1 MRLDYNKHSYWLK
14 IYFLEVHMGN
24 NAIVGQSGGPT
35 SVINA
40 SLAGVFQACVMRG
53 ANRVYGMLNGVAGLL
68 DDRVTDLTATL
79 GSSLEIELLKRTPS
93 SYLGSCRY
101 KLPDSLT
108 HPDVYEKLFAILKK
122 LDIGYFFYIG
132 GNDSMDTICKL
143 SDYAKRI
150 GSDIRF
156 MGVPK
161 TIDNDLMHTDHTP
174 GYGSAAKYIGVVMKE
189 IIRDATVYGTNYVTI
204 VEIMGRNA
212 GWLTAAAALARG
224 EDCEG
229 VNMICLPEV
238 PFGIEHFMDKVER
251 MQRESRSVVIAVSE
265 GVKLADGRYVC
276 ELSDDAHFVDAF
288 GHKSLTGIGPNEV
301 YSAIK
306 QGTIDGAENNWPT
319 YQNMGDYEAAT
330 FYVLDEHTRV
340 PEILLA
346 SAEVLSSLDPADVEI
361 IKQCAIET
369 EAYEKAKWAEKEES
383 SEKIVREAGCTI
395 VELTPEAFAEFQA
408 AMTNPSDALGGQS
421 LYEKYGAKYQ
431 DVIDAITKVG
441 EAY

>member
-1 MRLDYNKHSYWLK
+1 
-14 IYFLEVHMGN
+14 MGN

-68 DDRVTDLTATL
+68 DERVTDLTATL

-161 TIDNDLMHTDHTP
+161 TIDNDLIGTDHCP
-174 GYGSAAKYIGVVMKE
+174 GFASAAKYIATSVMEVARDCRVYNKGMIT
-189 IIRDATVYGTNYVTI
+189 II
-204 VEIMGRNA
+204 ECMGRHA
-212 GWLTAAAALARG
+212 GWLTAATVLPAAKGDGPDL
-224 EDCEG
+224 
-229 VNMICLPEV
+229 IYLPEV
-238 PFGIEHFMDKVER
+238 DFDMADFLDD
-251 MQRESRSVVIAVSE
+251 VIRVYEGQGQCLVAVSE
-265 GVKLADGRYVC
+265 GIHYSDGAFVSEAKTSSTDGFGHAQLGGLAHRLAGIVSAATGAKVRGI
-276 ELSDDAHFVDAF
+276 ELSLLQRCAAHCASATDIEEAFQCGKVAVESALRGETGKMVGMVCKRDGGYSVSYELFDLRRVANAEKKIPLEWITSDNAYVTDAF
-288 GHKSLTGIGPNEV
+288 
-301 YSAIK
+301 
-306 QGTIDGAENNWPT
+306 IDYCTP
-319 YQNMGDYEAAT
+319 
-330 FYVLDEHTRV
+330 
-340 PEILLA
+340 LL
-346 SAEVLSSLDPADVEI
+346 EG
-361 IKQCAIET
+361 QT
-369 EAYEKAKWAEKEES
+369 
-383 SEKIVREAGCTI
+383 
-395 VELTPEAFAEFQA
+395 
-408 AMTNPSDALGGQS
+408 ALG
-421 LYEKYGAKYQ
+421 YEDGLPRFARLKKVFAK
-431 DVIDAITKVG
+431 
-441 EAY
+441 

>member
-1 MRLDYNKHSYWLK
+1 
-14 IYFLEVHMGN
+14 MGN

-238 PFGIEHFMDKVER
+238 PFDIEHFIDKVER
-251 MQRESRSVVIAVSE
+251 MQRESRIRRHRRQR
-265 GVKLADGRYVC
+265 G
-276 ELSDDAHFVDAF
+276 
-288 GHKSLTGIGPNEV
+288 
-301 YSAIK
+301 
-306 QGTIDGAENNWPT
+306 
-319 YQNMGDYEAAT
+319 
-330 FYVLDEHTRV
+330 
-340 PEILLA
+340 
-346 SAEVLSSLDPADVEI
+346 
-361 IKQCAIET
+361 
-369 EAYEKAKWAEKEES
+369 
-383 SEKIVREAGCTI
+383 REAGGRALC
-395 VELTPEAFAEFQA
+395 LRAFR
-408 AMTNPSDALGGQS
+408 
-421 LYEKYGAKYQ
+421 
-431 DVIDAITKVG
+431 
-441 EAY
+441 

>member
-1 MRLDYNKHSYWLK
+1 
-14 IYFLEVHMGN
+14 MGN

-68 DDRVTDLTATL
+68 DERVTDLTATL

-108 HPDVYEKLFAILKK
+108 HPDVYEKLLAILKK

-212 GWLTAAAALARG
+212 GWLTAAAALAED

-229 VNMICLPEV
+229 AAMICLPEI
-238 PFGIEHFMDKVER
+238 PFDPDHFIARVDAI
-251 MQRESRSVVIAVSE
+251 QQQTPSLVVAVSE
-265 GVKLADGRYVC
+265 GVRIADGRYVC
-276 ELSDDAHFVDAF
+276 ELAHNPVNVDAF
-288 GHKSLTGIGPNEV
+288 GHTYLS
-301 YSAIK
+301 
-306 QGTIDGAENNWPT
+306 GTAH
-319 YQNMGDYEAAT
+319 Y
-330 FYVLDEHTRV
+330 
-340 PEILLA
+340 LA
-346 SAEVLSSLDPADVEI
+346 SLVA
-361 IKQCAIET
+361 
-369 EAYEKAKWAEKEES
+369 AKLHSKTRA
-383 SEKIVREAGCTI
+383 
-395 VELTPEAFAEFQA
+395 VELSTLQRCAAHVASETDVSEAFGVGAFAVDA
-408 AMTNPSDALGGQS
+408 AFSGKTGMMAALKRVSDAPYACGFELHDIHDIAN
-421 LYEKYGAKYQ
+421 LEKKIPL
-431 DVIDAITKVG
+431 DWIDA
-441 EAY
+441 EHYRLREPFFAYARPLIAEEVKPEYQKGLPRHLKLKR

>member
-1 MRLDYNKHSYWLK
+1 
-14 IYFLEVHMGN
+14 MGN

-132 GNDSMDTICKL
+132 GNDSMDTILKL
-143 SDYAKRI
+143 SDYAAKV

-156 MGVPK
+156 IGVPK
-161 TIDNDLMHTDHTP
+161 TIDNDLTHTDHTP
-174 GYGSAAKYIGVVMKE
+174 GYGSAAKYIGTTIKE
-189 IIRDATVYGTNYVTI
+189 LVRDSTIYDLKSVTI

-212 GWLTAAAALARG
+212 GWLTAAAALAED

-229 VNMICLPEV
+229 AAMICLPEI
-238 PFGIEHFMDKVER
+238 PFDPDHFIARVDAI
-251 MQRESRSVVIAVSE
+251 QQQTPSLVVAVSE
-265 GVKLADGRYVC
+265 GVRIADGRYVC
-276 ELSDDAHFVDAF
+276 ELAHNLVNVDAF
-288 GHKSLTGIGPNEV
+288 GHTYLS
-301 YSAIK
+301 
-306 QGTIDGAENNWPT
+306 GTAH
-319 YQNMGDYEAAT
+319 Y
-330 FYVLDEHTRV
+330 
-340 PEILLA
+340 
-346 SAEVLSSLDPADVEI
+346 LSSLVA
-361 IKQCAIET
+361 
-369 EAYEKAKWAEKEES
+369 AKLHSKTRA
-383 SEKIVREAGCTI
+383 
-395 VELTPEAFAEFQA
+395 VELSTLQRCAAHVASETDVSEAFGVGAFAVDA
-408 AMTNPSDALGGQS
+408 AFSGKTGMMAALKRVSDAPYTCGFELHDIHDIAN
-421 LYEKYGAKYQ
+421 LEKKIPL
-431 DVIDAITKVG
+431 DWIDA
-441 EAY
+441 EHYRLREPFFAYARPLIAEEVKPEYQKGLPRHLKLKR

>member
-1 MRLDYNKHSYWLK
+1 MAK
-14 IYFLEVHMGN
+14 

-40 SLAGVFQACVMRG
+40 SLAGVYESCKRRG
-53 ANRVYGMLNGVAGLL
+53 AGKVYGMLHGVAGLL
-68 DDRVTDLTATL
+68 ERRTCVLDDKLKTAL
-79 GSSLEIELLKRTPS
+79 DIELLKRTPS

-101 KLPDSLT
+101 KLPDWHT
-108 HPDVYEKLFAILKK
+108 AEGEAVYVQLFEILKE

-212 GWLTAAAALARG
+212 GWLTAAAALAED

-229 VNMICLPEV
+229 AAMICLPEI
-238 PFGIEHFMDKVER
+238 PFDPDHFIARVDAI
-251 MQRESRSVVIAVSE
+251 QQQTPSLVVAVSE
-265 GVKLADGRYVC
+265 GVRIADGRYVC
-276 ELSDDAHFVDAF
+276 ELAHNPVNVDAF
-288 GHKSLTGIGPNEV
+288 GHTYLS
-301 YSAIK
+301 
-306 QGTIDGAENNWPT
+306 GTAH
-319 YQNMGDYEAAT
+319 Y
-330 FYVLDEHTRV
+330 
-340 PEILLA
+340 LA
-346 SAEVLSSLDPADVEI
+346 SLVA
-361 IKQCAIET
+361 
-369 EAYEKAKWAEKEES
+369 AKLHSKTRA
-383 SEKIVREAGCTI
+383 
-395 VELTPEAFAEFQA
+395 VELSTLQRCAAHVASETDVSEAFGVGAFAVDA
-408 AMTNPSDALGGQS
+408 AFSGKTGMMAALKRVSDAPYACGFELHDIHDIAN
-421 LYEKYGAKYQ
+421 LEKKIPL
-431 DVIDAITKVG
+431 DWIDA
-441 EAY
+441 EHYRLREPFFAYARPLIAEEVKPEYQKGLPRHLKLKR